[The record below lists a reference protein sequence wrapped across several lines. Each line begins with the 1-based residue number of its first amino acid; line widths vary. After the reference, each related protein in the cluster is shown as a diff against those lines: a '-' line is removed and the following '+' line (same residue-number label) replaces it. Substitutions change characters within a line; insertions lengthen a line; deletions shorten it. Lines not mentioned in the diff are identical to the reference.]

1 MSYSHNNDIVIPCQE
16 DKIKIAKEFCDGL
29 LDKHKEENIF
39 KGEDGKYHYVYLTI
53 NTINSKFY
61 IGKHTT
67 SSLNDRYIGS
77 GTHILNAIKKY
88 GESSFINYKL
98 VFFNKEQD
106 AYDYESYLLSED
118 MIKKFK
124 DVLNITYNLRAGRV
138 GGSTYMSKETR
149 IKISKANKEILARP
163 EVKEKLSISTTKN
176 WSNPIY
182 REKIVSSSIAN
193 WSDPSYR
200 NKVSNSVSES
210 LNRPEVKEKLS
221 KASKK
226 RWSDSEYKERV
237 SISIK
242 EIRSSEES
250 RNKTRQKSREMW
262 SDTTY
267 RENHRKAMDIV
278 REDPVCKEK
287 HRQATKEAMNRPE
300 VKAKKSQSL
309 KEYYSNEDVRKE
321 WSIKMKDVCSSLEY
335 KAKISKASKEQF
347 INKPMV
353 DLKGNVVKVHTDE
366 ILSKLKEGW
375 VLNLK
380 NGLLYN
386 PETREKARV
395 ILTEEKGHKTLISL
409 LESGWVFGHP
419 PKDYGTHQEIKEPL
433 EKEKASKETVEEES
447 VGEYCESR
455 RMWSLF

>member
-1 MSYSHNNDIVIPCQE
+1 MSYSHTNEIVIPCQE

-61 IGKHTT
+61 LGKHTT
-67 SSLNDRYIGS
+67 SSLNDGYIGS
-77 GTHILNAIKKY
+77 GIRFLNAIKKY
-88 GESSFINYKL
+88 GYSSFTNYKL

-106 AYDYESYLLSED
+106 AYEYELSLLSED
-118 MIKKFK
+118 MIKRYK
-124 DVLNITYNLRAGRV
+124 DDLDITYNLRTGGT
-138 GGSTYMSKETR
+138 GGSIYMSKETR
-149 IKISKANKEILARP
+149 HKISK
-163 EVKEKLSISTTKN
+163 KLT
-176 WSNPIY
+176 
-182 REKIVSSSIAN
+182 
-193 WSDPSYR
+193 
-200 NKVSNSVSES
+200 
-210 LNRPEVKEKLS
+210 RPEVKEKLS
-221 KASKK
+221 KATKK

-237 SISIK
+237 STSIK
-242 EIRSSEES
+242 EIRSSVES
-250 RNKTRQKSREMW
+250 RTRTSQKSKEMW
-262 SDTTY
+262 LAPDY
-267 RENHRKAMDIV
+267 KENHKKVMDIK
-278 REDPVCKEK
+278 RKDPEYKEK
-287 HRQATKEAMNRPE
+287 HRKASKDAQNRPE
-300 VKAKKSQSL
+300 VKAKRAKSL
-309 KEYYSNEDVRKE
+309 KEHYSNEDVRKE
-321 WSIKMKDVCSSLEY
+321 WSIKMKNIHSSLGIEH
-335 KAKISKASKEQF
+335 KAKKSKASKEQF

-419 PKDYGTHQEIKEPL
+419 PKDYGTPQEIKESVS
-433 EKEKASKETVEEES
+433 EKASKETVNVE
-447 VGEYCESR
+447 
-455 RMWSLF
+455 